1 MYGISLVKQDTNK
14 GYILIVDQCFVHSR
28 HSNVLRCCCHNL
40 QLMSPTQ
47 YYDNDS
53 NGDGDGDENE
63 VTILHSA
70 ISIQNVWNDSF
81 WYGFGF
87 FFRYSKSISSLFL
100 CDKKKVKMDSWM
112 VGECENQAMDWINK
126 VWRKKRRIWMKKHH
140 TYALLNGFS
149 NIK

>member
-1 MYGISLVKQDTNK
+1 MHDISLVKQDTNTS
-14 GYILIVDQCFVHSR
+14 YILIVGQCFVRSR
-28 HSNVLRCCCHNL
+28 HSNVLRCCCRNF

-53 NGDGDGDENE
+53 NGDGDENE

-81 WYGFGF
+81 WYGFGW
-87 FFRYSKSISSLFL
+87 FFRYSQSIPSLFL
-100 CDKKKVKMDSWM
+100 CDKKKVKMDSRM
-112 VGECENQAMDWINK
+112 VGESENQAMDWINR
-126 VWRKKRRIWMKKHH
+126 VWGKKRRIWKKKHH

>member
-1 MYGISLVKQDTNK
+1 MHDISLVKQDTNTS
-14 GYILIVDQCFVHSR
+14 YILIVGQCFVRSR
-28 HSNVLRCCCHNL
+28 HSNVLRCCCRNF

-63 VTILHSA
+63 VTIHSA

-81 WYGFGF
+81 WYGFGW
-87 FFRYSKSISSLFL
+87 FFRYSQSIPSLFL
-100 CDKKKVKMDSWM
+100 CDKKKVKMDSRM
-112 VGECENQAMDWINK
+112 VGESENQVMDWINR
-126 VWRKKRRIWMKKHH
+126 VWGKKRRIWKKKHH